1 MDRKEKIY
9 KLLLNATE
17 NSFTE
22 LFEKYNEQFY
32 YCSLV
37 MMDCS
42 TPCISALSMK
52 AYQQL
57 LEDNADGNNSSEEDK
72 IYFKWCYAESPFLGF
87 GYKEYFK
94 EVDEFFFRDVLS
106 EIPYEEV
113 EMRINDWL
121 ISMRD
126 VMKTL
131 KDKGIFE
138 NVSNSK
144 IFLTAEQ
151 HPSETDYNLEN
162 AKYINDNAV
171 FEIWYKDNR
180 DLY

>member
-9 KLLLNATE
+9 ELLLNATE
-17 NSFTE
+17 KSFTK

-42 TPCISALSMK
+42 TPCISALSME
-52 AYQQL
+52 AYHQL
-57 LEDNADGNNSSEEDK
+57 LEDNADGDNSSEEDK
-72 IYFKWCYAESPFLGF
+72 TYFKWCYAESPYLGF

-94 EVDEFFFRDVLS
+94 EVDEFFFQDVLF
-106 EIPYEEV
+106 EIPYEDV
-113 EMRINDWL
+113 EMRTRDWL
-121 ISMRD
+121 IAMRN

-138 NVSNSK
+138 NDSRTE
-144 IFLTAEQ
+144 IFLMAELQ
-151 HPSETDYNLEN
+151 PSETDYDLEN
-162 AKYINDNAV
+162 ARYLNDNAL

-180 DLY
+180 D